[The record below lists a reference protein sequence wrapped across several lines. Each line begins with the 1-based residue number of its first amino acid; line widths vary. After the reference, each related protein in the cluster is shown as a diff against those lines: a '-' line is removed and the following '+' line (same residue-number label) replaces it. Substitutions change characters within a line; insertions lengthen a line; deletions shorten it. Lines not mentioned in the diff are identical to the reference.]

1 MSKANGTLVD
11 VTYNSVA
18 EGDEHILLL
27 FRERTFYQRLTQG
40 YGLMALPWALIF
52 VAFSD
57 RKLLIKLSRNKPFL
71 TFFLQAVDACVFDLD
86 VPLVDAP

>member
-1 MSKANGTLVD
+1 MF
-11 VTYNSVA
+11 SVA
-18 EGDEHILLL
+18 VGDEYILLP

-57 RKLLIKLSRNKPFL
+57 RKLLIKLPCNKPI
-71 TFFLQAVDACVFDLD
+71 TAFFLQAVDACVFDLD